1 MKSLALLEFASITRG
16 VLAVDRMLKSAPID
30 LLSCGTVHPGRY
42 LILVGGT
49 VASTDTAHREGI
61 ATGATSDA
69 VFLPDPHPQLHEA
82 IGGETAPPDTEADL
96 LALETA
102 TSPELLRQVDR
113 LLKAFPLTLT
123 ELRLADDLGGRAI
136 ALLQGELA
144 DVQQAG
150 REVEE
155 AGIAGVGATVV
166 GRPDT
171 ELCAALTE
179 TTRFKD
185 CGLRTVPGGEVVEDE
200 S

>member
-1 MKSLALLEFASITRG
+1 MKALALLEFASITRG
-16 VLAVDRMLKSAPID
+16 ILATDRMLKSAPIA

-49 VASTDTAHREGI
+49 VASTDTAYREGI
-61 ATGATSDA
+61 ATGATTDA
-69 VFLPDPHPQLHEA
+69 VILPDPHPLLQEA
-82 IGGETAPPDTEADL
+82 IGSEPAKRDPDTDL

-113 LLKAFPLTLT
+113 LLKAHPLTVT

-150 REVEE
+150 QDVQAAEV
-155 AGIAGVGATVV
+155 AGTGVTVI
-166 GRPDT
+166 GRPDA
-171 ELCAALTE
+171 ELSAALTA
-179 TTRFKD
+179 TTRFGA
-185 CGLRTVPGGEVVEDE
+185 CGLRSLPGGEALDE
-200 S
+200 